1 MSSSLAYS
9 DFNHNNFSII
19 EKKKA
24 KNKTIKKENI
34 KSDLSAII
42 NKIHNN
48 NDDNSDLADFKPPS
62 IPKSETTEDVEDI
75 NLKNVNVSEED
86 NSITP
91 TMYNNLKSSQAED
104 YYKANVPYYTQMSST
119 SFTNKDELIDKL
131 DKILI
136 LLEENRDEKTGHVTE
151 EVILYSF
158 IGVFLIFIVDSFA
171 RVGKYVR

>member
-9 DFNHNNFSII
+9 DFNNNSFSII
-19 EKKKA
+19 EKKKN
-24 KNKTIKKENI
+24 KNKKIKKENI

>member
-9 DFNHNNFSII
+9 DFNNNNFSII

-86 NSITP
+86 NYISP